1 MRTGKRHSPRGRK
14 RSPGEPVTIG
24 EVARRAGVSIAT
36 VSRVLNNVPRGVGAV
51 LRKRVLKAA
60 RELDYHPNAL
70 ARSLHQKRTHTLGLL
85 ITDIANPYYA
95 GITRGIEDVSRRH
108 GYALF
113 ICNTDR
119 DPAAMAHYIEVLR
132 EQRVDGI
139 IIGGGGTPGR
149 RHFQTLHD
157 RGIPAVLI
165 GRYDVPLPAVRIDN
179 LKGGWEAATHLIRL
193 GHRRIAILSGPDTS
207 TSIQGRMKGYRRAM
221 AEHGLSLPE
230 GWVLGGD
237 LRPASALELA
247 GRLLTVRRRP
257 TAILAANDQMAIAT
271 IRAAHQLGLR
281 VPEDLSVVGF
291 DNIELASYMS
301 PALTT
306 MGLPL
311 YRMGVAAAETAI
323 RLLAGT
329 PGNEEAWF
337 TPELIVRE
345 STGPPPVVADR
356 TIQPRQ
362 GPGSKGRDA

>member
-1 MRTGKRHSPRGRK
+1 MGSLKPHGQQTGRHP
-14 RSPGEPVTIG
+14 PGEPVTIAD
-24 EVARRAGVSIAT
+24 VARRAGVSIAT
-36 VSRVLNNVPRGVGAV
+36 VSRVLNNVPRGVGAA

-60 RELDYHPNAL
+60 QELDFRPNAL

-95 GITRGIEDVSRRH
+95 GITRGIEDVSRRL

-119 DPAAMAHYIEVLR
+119 DPTAMAHYIEVLR

-149 RHFQTLHD
+149 RHFQALHH

-207 TSIQGRMKGYRRAM
+207 TSIQDRMKGYQRAIL
-221 AEHGLSLPE
+221 EHGLSLPE
-230 GWVLGGD
+230 GWILRGD

-247 GRLLTVRRRP
+247 GRLLSARQRP

-271 IRAAHQLGLR
+271 IRAALKLELR

-291 DNIELASYMS
+291 DNIELASYVS

-311 YRMGVAAAETAI
+311 YQMGVAAAEIAI

-329 PGNEEAWF
+329 SGKEEAWF

-345 STGPPPVVADR
+345 STGPPLTHAGR
-356 TIQPRQ
+356 TITPRPD
-362 GPGSKGRDA
+362 PGSKRRDT

>member
-1 MRTGKRHSPRGRK
+1 M
-14 RSPGEPVTIG
+14 TIA
-24 EVARRAGVSIAT
+24 EVARRASVSIAT
-36 VSRVLNNVPRGVGAV
+36 VSRVLNNVPRGVGAA

-60 RELDYHPNAL
+60 QELDFRPNAL

-95 GITRGIEDVSRRH
+95 GITRGIEDVSRRL

-149 RHFQTLHD
+149 RHFQALHH

-193 GHRRIAILSGPDTS
+193 GHRRVAILSGPDTS
-207 TSIQGRMKGYRRAM
+207 TSIQDRMKGYQRAIL
-221 AEHGLSLPE
+221 EHGLSLPD
-230 GWVLGGD
+230 GWILRGD

-247 GRLLTVRRRP
+247 GRLLSARQRP

-271 IRAAHQLGLR
+271 IRAALKLGLR

-291 DNIELASYMS
+291 DNIELASYVS

-311 YRMGVAAAETAI
+311 YQMGVAAAEIAI

-329 PGNEEAWF
+329 SGKEEAWF

-345 STGPPPVVADR
+345 STGPPLTHTGR
-356 TIQPRQ
+356 TITPRPD
-362 GPGSKGRDA
+362 PGSKRRDA